1 MAGPGQDDQP
11 GAPAPG
17 TLSMPTT
24 EVAAP
29 AQERAQPG
37 SPLELFL
44 AFNRLA
50 LQGFG
55 GVLPVAQRELVER
68 QRWLTKAE
76 FVELLSLG
84 QILPGPNIVNMA
96 LIFGD
101 QHFGWRGALASLAG
115 LLLAPLAI
123 VLGLTLLARQAAGS
137 AEVSGALRGMGV
149 VAAALILSTAW
160 KVTGTLK
167 SNRMGLVWCAVLAA
181 ATVFAVGVMRWPMAG
196 VLAALVPLSWALAWW
211 KLRP

>member
-1 MAGPGQDDQP
+1 MPEAGPQTSTTT
-11 GAPAPG
+11 APAG
-17 TLSMPTT
+17 AT
-24 EVAAP
+24 
-29 AQERAQPG
+29 PG
-37 SPLELFL
+37 SAAELFF

-96 LIFGD
+96 LMFGD
-101 QHFGWRGALASLAG
+101 RHFGWRGALASLAG
-115 LLLAPLAI
+115 LLVAPLVI
-123 VLGLTLLARQAAGS
+123 VLALTLLARQAAGS

-160 KVTGTLK
+160 KVTTTLK
-167 SNRMGLVWCAVLAA
+167 TNRMGLAWCILLAA
-181 ATVFAVGVMRWPMAG
+181 ATVVAVGVMRWPMAA
-196 VLAALVPLSWALAWW
+196 VLAALVPPAWALAWW

>member
-1 MAGPGQDDQP
+1 MH
-11 GAPAPG
+11 APG
-17 TLSMPTT
+17 TTSMTDPK
-24 EVAAP
+24 AP
-29 AQERAQPG
+29 VNAVPRSAT
-37 SPLELFL
+37 ELFF

-68 QRWLTKAE
+68 RRWLTKAE

-96 LIFGD
+96 LMFGD
-101 QHFGWRGALASLAG
+101 RHFGWRGALAALAG
-115 LLLAPLAI
+115 LLLAPLTI
-123 VLGLTLLARQAAGS
+123 VLALTLLARHTAGS
-137 AEVSGALRGMGV
+137 PEVTGALRGMGM

-167 SNRMGLVWCAVLAA
+167 SNRMGLLWCALLAA
-181 ATVFAVGVMRWPMAG
+181 ATVFAVGVMRWPMVG
-196 VLAALVPLSWALAWW
+196 VLAVLVPLSWALAWW

>member
-1 MAGPGQDDQP
+1 MHDTGSTP
-11 GAPAPG
+11 PAHPQ
-17 TLSMPTT
+17 S
-24 EVAAP
+24 P
-29 AQERAQPG
+29 ASAVPK
-37 SPLELFL
+37 SATELFF

-68 QRWLTKAE
+68 RRWLSKAE

-96 LIFGD
+96 LMFGD
-101 QHFGWRGALASLAG
+101 RHFGWRGAAAALTG
-115 LLLAPLAI
+115 LMLAPLTI
-123 VLGLTLLARQAAGS
+123 VLALTLLARQAAGS
-137 AEVSGALRGMGV
+137 PEVTGALRGMGV
-149 VAAALILSTAW
+149 VAAALVLSTAW

-167 SNRMGLVWCAVLAA
+167 SNRMGPAWCAMLAA
-181 ATVFAVGVMRWPMAG
+181 ATVLTVGVMRWPMAG
-196 VLAALVPLSWALAWW
+196 VLAALVPLSWTLAWW

>member
-1 MAGPGQDDQP
+1 
-11 GAPAPG
+11 
-17 TLSMPTT
+17 MPEAEPQTSAAT
-24 EVAAP
+24 AAAP
-29 AQERAQPG
+29 TGATPG
-37 SPLELFL
+37 SAAELFF

-96 LIFGD
+96 LMFGD
-101 QHFGWRGALASLAG
+101 RHFGWRGALAALAG
-115 LLLAPLAI
+115 LLVAPLII
-123 VLGLTLLARQAAGS
+123 VLALTLLARQAAGS
-137 AEVSGALRGMGV
+137 PEVAGALRGMGV

-160 KVTGTLK
+160 KVTNTLK
-167 SNRMGLVWCAVLAA
+167 TNRMGLAWCALLAA
-181 ATVFAVGVMRWPMAG
+181 ATVVAVGVMRWPMAA
-196 VLAALVPLSWALAWW
+196 VLAALVPPAWALAWW

>member
-1 MAGPGQDDQP
+1 MPEAGPQTST
-11 GAPAPG
+11 A
-17 TLSMPTT
+17 
-24 EVAAP
+24 AAP
-29 AQERAQPG
+29 AGATPG
-37 SPLELFL
+37 SAAELFF

-96 LIFGD
+96 LMFGD
-101 QHFGWRGALASLAG
+101 RHFGWRGAGAALAG
-115 LLLAPLAI
+115 LLLAPLTI
-123 VLGLTLLARQAAGS
+123 VLAITLLARQAAGS
-137 AEVSGALRGMGV
+137 PEVTGALRGMGV
-149 VAAALILSTAW
+149 VAAALVLSTAW

-167 SNRMGLVWCAVLAA
+167 SNRMGRLWCAGLAA

>member
-1 MAGPGQDDQP
+1 MHDAGSTPPAGPH
-11 GAPAPG
+11 APASAVPQ
-17 TLSMPTT
+17 S
-24 EVAAP
+24 A
-29 AQERAQPG
+29 
-37 SPLELFL
+37 SELFF

-55 GVLPVAQRELVER
+55 GVLPVAQLELVER
-68 QRWLTKAE
+68 RRWLTKAE

-96 LIFGD
+96 LMFGD
-101 QHFGWRGALASLAG
+101 RHFGWRGALASLAG
-115 LLLAPLAI
+115 LLVAPLTI

-137 AEVSGALRGMGV
+137 PEVTGALRGMGV
-149 VAAALILSTAW
+149 VAAALVLSTAW
-160 KVTGTLK
+160 KVTSTLK
-167 SNRMGLVWCAVLAA
+167 SNRMGSLWCALLAA
-181 ATVFAVGVMRWPMAG
+181 ATVLAVGVMRWPMAG

>member
-1 MAGPGQDDQP
+1 MPEAGPQTSTATAT
-11 GAPAPG
+11 APAG
-17 TLSMPTT
+17 AT
-24 EVAAP
+24 
-29 AQERAQPG
+29 PG
-37 SPLELFL
+37 SAAELFF
-44 AFNRLA
+44 AFSRLA

-96 LIFGD
+96 LMFGD
-101 QHFGWRGALASLAG
+101 RHLGWRGALASLAG
-115 LLLAPLAI
+115 LLVAPLII
-123 VLGLTLLARQAAGS
+123 VLALTLLARQAAGS
-137 AEVSGALRGMGV
+137 AEVAGALRGMGV

-160 KVTGTLK
+160 KVTTTLK
-167 SNRMGLVWCAVLAA
+167 TNRMGLAWCALLAA
-181 ATVFAVGVMRWPMAG
+181 ATVVAVGVMRWPMAA
-196 VLAALVPLSWALAWW
+196 VLAALVPPAWALAWW

>member
-1 MAGPGQDDQP
+1 MHDAGSAMPP
-11 GAPAPG
+11 SPAPQAG
-17 TLSMPTT
+17 TAPRS
-24 EVAAP
+24 AA
-29 AQERAQPG
+29 
-37 SPLELFL
+37 ELFL

-68 QRWLTKAE
+68 RRWLTKAE

-96 LIFGD
+96 LMYGD
-101 QHFGWRGALASLAG
+101 RHFGWRGALAALAG
-115 LLLAPLAI
+115 LLLAPLTI
-123 VLGLTLLARQAAGS
+123 VLALTLLVRQAGGAP
-137 AEVSGALRGMGV
+137 EVTGALRGMGV

-167 SNRMGLVWCAVLAA
+167 SNRMGPAWCALLAL
-181 ATVFAVGVMRWPMAG
+181 ATVLAVGVMRWPMAA
-196 VLAALVPLSWALAWW
+196 VLAGLAPTAWVLAWW

>member
-1 MAGPGQDDQP
+1 MQDTGSTP
-11 GAPAPG
+11 PAHPP
-17 TLSMPTT
+17 SPASA
-24 EVAAP
+24 VPQSAA
-29 AQERAQPG
+29 
-37 SPLELFL
+37 ELFF

-68 QRWLTKAE
+68 RRWLTKAE

-96 LIFGD
+96 LMFGD
-101 QHFGWRGALASLAG
+101 RHFGWRGAGAALAG
-115 LLLAPLAI
+115 LLLAPLSI
-123 VLGLTLLARQAAGS
+123 VLALTLLARQAAGS
-137 AEVSGALRGMGV
+137 PEVTGALRGMGV
-149 VAAALILSTAW
+149 VAAALVLSTAW

-167 SNRMGLVWCAVLAA
+167 SNRMGILWCALLAA
-181 ATVFAVGVMRWPMAG
+181 ATVLAVGVMRWPMAS

>member
-1 MAGPGQDDQP
+1 MHDAGPKPMDLHH
-11 GAPAPG
+11 APA
-17 TLSMPTT
+17 SAMPQS
-24 EVAAP
+24 A
-29 AQERAQPG
+29 G
-37 SPLELFL
+37 ELFF

-96 LIFGD
+96 LMFGD
-101 QHFGWRGALASLAG
+101 RHFGWRGALASLAG
-115 LLLAPLAI
+115 LLVAPLVI
-123 VLGLTLLARQAAGS
+123 VLALTLLARQAAGS

-160 KVTGTLK
+160 KVTTTLK
-167 SNRMGLVWCAVLAA
+167 TNRMGLAWCILLAA
-181 ATVFAVGVMRWPMAG
+181 ATVVAVGVMRWPMAA
-196 VLAALVPLSWALAWW
+196 VLAALVPPAWALAWW

>member
-1 MAGPGQDDQP
+1 MPEAGPQTSTAT
-11 GAPAPG
+11 APAG
-17 TLSMPTT
+17 AT
-24 EVAAP
+24 
-29 AQERAQPG
+29 PG
-37 SPLELFL
+37 SAAELFF
-44 AFNRLA
+44 AFSRLA

-96 LIFGD
+96 LMFGD
-101 QHFGWRGALASLAG
+101 RHFGWRGALASLAG
-115 LLLAPLAI
+115 LLVAPLII
-123 VLGLTLLARQAAGS
+123 VLALTLLARQAAGS
-137 AEVSGALRGMGV
+137 AEVAGALRGMWV

-160 KVTGTLK
+160 KVTTTLK
-167 SNRMGLVWCAVLAA
+167 TNRMGLAWCALLAA
-181 ATVFAVGVMRWPMAG
+181 ATVVAVGVMRWPMAA
-196 VLAALVPLSWALAWW
+196 VLAALVPPAWALAWW

>member
-1 MAGPGQDDQP
+1 MPEAGPQTSTAT
-11 GAPAPG
+11 APAG
-17 TLSMPTT
+17 AT
-24 EVAAP
+24 
-29 AQERAQPG
+29 PG
-37 SPLELFL
+37 SAAELFF
-44 AFNRLA
+44 AFSRLA

-96 LIFGD
+96 LMFGD
-101 QHFGWRGALASLAG
+101 RHFGWRVALASLAG
-115 LLLAPLAI
+115 LLVAPLII
-123 VLGLTLLARQAAGS
+123 VLALTLLARQAAGS
-137 AEVSGALRGMGV
+137 AEVAGALRGMGV

-160 KVTGTLK
+160 KVTTTLK
-167 SNRMGLVWCAVLAA
+167 TNRMGLAWCALLAA
-181 ATVFAVGVMRWPMAG
+181 ATVVAVGVMRWPMAA
-196 VLAALVPLSWALAWW
+196 VLAALVPPAWALAWW

>member
-1 MAGPGQDDQP
+1 MHDAGSAMPP
-11 GAPAPG
+11 SPATHTG
-17 TLSMPTT
+17 TVPRS
-24 EVAAP
+24 VA
-29 AQERAQPG
+29 
-37 SPLELFL
+37 ELFF

-68 QRWLTKAE
+68 RRWLTKAE

-96 LIFGD
+96 LMYGD
-101 QHFGWRGALASLAG
+101 RHFGWRGALAALAG
-115 LLLAPLAI
+115 LLLAPLTI
-123 VLGLTLLARQAAGS
+123 VLALTLLVRQAGGAP
-137 AEVSGALRGMGV
+137 EVTGALRGMGV

-167 SNRMGLVWCAVLAA
+167 SNRMGPAWCALLAL
-181 ATVFAVGVMRWPMAG
+181 ATVLAVGVMRWPMAA
-196 VLAALVPLSWALAWW
+196 VLAGLAPTAWVLAWW